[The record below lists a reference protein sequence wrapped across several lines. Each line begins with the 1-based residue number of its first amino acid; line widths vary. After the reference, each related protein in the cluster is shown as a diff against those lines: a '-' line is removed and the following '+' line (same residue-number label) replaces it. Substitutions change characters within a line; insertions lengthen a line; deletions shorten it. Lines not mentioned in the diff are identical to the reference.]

1 MRKKALPTS
10 PADARNAEQP
20 EKQAAA
26 AVAAEAPTD
35 RCTMQYALPVI
46 QARRFPSVQAAT
58 GRFIA
63 EIATASREADTNLN
77 GSRLEDLTPIK
88 G

>member
-20 EKQAAA
+20 EKQAA
-26 AVAAEAPTD
+26 AAEAPTD